1 MNQGFLYR
9 GVLLGTRAH
18 ESTFDGKTTTKWY
31 LGVSSSAQNSYGVDD
46 TKTVEFRVENN
57 NQAQLLNYFN
67 SLKGKLVEVSFQNRP
82 YELENGKKGSNM
94 FVTGVVEC
102 KPESKG

>member
-9 GVLLGTRAH
+9 GTVLGTRAQD
-18 ESTFDGKTTTKWY
+18 STFNGKTTTKWY
-31 LGVSSSAQNSYGVDD
+31 LGVSSSVQNSYGVDD
-46 TKTVEFRVENN
+46 IKTVDFRVESN
-57 NQAQLLNYFN
+57 NQAQLLNYYN
-67 SLKGKLVEVSFQNRP
+67 SLKGKFVEVSFQNRP

-94 FVTGVVEC
+94 FVTGVIEC